1 MPLSGAAEGVG
12 VGLSSPRWEGPGEG
26 AQVLG
31 QWPLAKWVLFPC
43 LLLRAVALLPGQLG
57 EAGSYVGSLWGA
69 LVLPLA
75 PPGALFC
82 LVTAELSS
90 LFITELIGGHRV
102 WPRCELAQRLWGS
115 LHMGWGSARSLTDLD
130 VTECLK
136 CF

>member
-12 VGLSSPRWEGPGEG
+12 VGLSSPRWEGRGEG

-31 QWPLAKWVLFPC
+31 QWPLAKWVLFSC
-43 LLLRAVALLPGQLG
+43 LLLRAVASLPGQLG
-57 EAGSYVGSLWGA
+57 EAGSNAGSLWGA

-90 LFITELIGGHRV
+90 LFITELLGGTGCGPDVNLHKDFGAPST
-102 WPRCELAQRLWGS
+102 WGGAQHVHQQTLMS
-115 LHMGWGSARSLTDLD
+115 PS
-130 VTECLK
+130 V
-136 CF
+136 